1 MNAGYRVFIRRP
13 AEKAVAQLPPKIRRQ
28 VTERLRE
35 LAGNPRP
42 QDVKMLRGREK
53 VYRVDSG
60 EYRIVYEID
69 DAEKRV
75 TVRVVK
81 HRKDAYRNL

>member
-1 MNAGYRVFIRRP
+1 M
-13 AEKAVAQLPPKIRRQ
+13 VAQLPPKIRRQ
-28 VTERLRE
+28 VTERLRK
-35 LAGNPRP
+35 LADNPRP
-42 QDVKMLRGREK
+42 QDVKMLRGQQK

-69 DAEKRV
+69 DEEKRV